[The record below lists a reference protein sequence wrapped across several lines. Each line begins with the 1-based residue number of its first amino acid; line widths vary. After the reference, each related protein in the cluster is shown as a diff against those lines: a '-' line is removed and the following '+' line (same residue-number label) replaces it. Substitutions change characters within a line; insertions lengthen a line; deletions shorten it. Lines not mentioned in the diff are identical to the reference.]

1 MVRRF
6 RILAFAGVLLVFV
19 ATASRE
25 MTATPA
31 PPSLAAIAFA
41 SDVADAMIDRLVALL
56 FREFAVTTAE
66 NAHIGSAAI
75 SLIFNDRNDDMRLV
89 GTVEPLSANNN
100 PGDAFEIEA
109 LEQAMLGNNFSR
121 VERVRGQWY
130 SRKSIAIS
138 TEFSTACVHCHAN
151 FATVENPWV
160 GALMVRSPIP

>member
-6 RILAFAGVLLVFV
+6 HVLSVGVMLVFF

-25 MTATPA
+25 LMADPA
-31 PPSLAAIAFA
+31 PPPAAAAAFA
-41 SDVADAMIDRLVALL
+41 NDVADAMIDRLVALL
-56 FREFAVTTAE
+56 FREFEVTTPA

-89 GTVEPLSANNN
+89 GTVDPLSANNN
-100 PGDAFEIEA
+100 PGDAFETTA
-109 LEQAMLGNNFSR
+109 LQQAMLGNNFAR

-138 TEFSTACVHCHAN
+138 TAFSSACVHCHAN
-151 FATVENPWV
+151 FASVQNPWV